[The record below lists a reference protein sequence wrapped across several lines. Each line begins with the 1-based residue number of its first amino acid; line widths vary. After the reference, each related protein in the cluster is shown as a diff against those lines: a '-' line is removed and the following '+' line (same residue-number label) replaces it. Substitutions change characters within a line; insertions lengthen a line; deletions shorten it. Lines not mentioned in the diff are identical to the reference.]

1 MVKTISN
8 LLIKSMKGK
17 KKISGQHRG
26 SIGKRVHDYRSY
38 EFSSSKYMAQDLSN

>member
-17 KKISGQHRG
+17 KNSGQHRG

-38 EFSSSKYMAQDLSN
+38 EFPSSKYMAQDLSN